1 MTEDES
7 AGVSAV
13 AEITAVPTKHEAI
26 LVRLE
31 QAYLVAVP
39 HGGSLAR
46 RVDRGQGGQEIALFS
61 GDGREVVALELV
73 REAFFEI
80 DSGKVRPVFREETW
94 EIAPPTAHKARVV
107 RTIDAQGRREVVSI
121 TECAEGKPEL
131 TLTPLPALRRYW
143 DELIGPVQ
151 RDA

>member
-1 MTEDES
+1 MN
-7 AGVSAV
+7 AVVSA
-13 AEITAVPTKHEAI
+13 AVETIVVLTKHEAI

-31 QAYLVAVP
+31 QAYLVAIP
-39 HGGSLAR
+39 HSGSLAR
-46 RVDRGQGGQEIALFS
+46 RIDRGQGGQEIALFS

-80 DSGKVRPVFREETW
+80 DSGKARPVFREETW
-94 EIAPPTAHKARVV
+94 EIAPPTAHRARVV
-107 RTIDAQGRREVVSI
+107 RTIDAQGQREVVSI
-121 TECAEGKPEL
+121 TECAEGEPEL